1 MFIATTLLYPCVLA
15 ALCAGAGL
23 LVDRISGCF
32 LAPALLLTV
41 GAAALIALSQLSTYA
56 YFLAPATP
64 YLMLAFALAGFV
76 LGRARARAFL
86 SRLRRSAWL
95 AFISVLAYALA
106 LAPVLIAGRV
116 SMSSFMTLSDSA
128 VHLIGADFLIR
139 HGQHYTHLD
148 LRNSYGQF
156 INDYY
161 NTSYPSGADTLFGG
175 SAFLL
180 GLSLMW
186 AFQPFN
192 AFMLATAAGPAWL
205 LARRMG
211 LRGGWAAPA
220 TLSAVVP
227 ALVYAYELF
236 GSVKEITALP
246 MILTLGALVLA
257 HRHWL
262 SAGARRAIPFGLV
275 AAAGISALGVAF
287 GAWVLAAALVLA
299 VLVAGQLV
307 GRRSRVREG
316 PRWARGWR
324 SAEVGGAADVR
335 RPAEGRRPMEG
346 RRVVLLIGA
355 GMVAALIAAWPTW
368 SDVSGSL
375 KVANEI
381 ASTTNSGN
389 LASPLRA
396 EQVLGVWLNGS
407 YKLVPHG
414 DALTLTHV
422 LIAVTLV
429 AAVLGAVNLLR
440 LRAYALAGWI
450 ALMLLAWL
458 AITHWV
464 STWGSAKTLMLTSP
478 VVVLLAWGGV
488 GALRSIPRRA
498 VSVGLAGALGL
509 ALVGGVVVSDAMQYR
524 ASDLAPTARYE
535 ELASLNSRFVGRGPT
550 LFADFDEYSMY
561 ELRDLDVGGPD
572 FVYPPPAVAGAAGGY
587 GQTVNLERLA
597 PSSLSSYPLIVTRV
611 DPSASRPPAAYRLLW
626 QGRYYQ
632 VWGRRPAASVAL
644 EHVALVGS
652 PAAQCNTIQHAA
664 QAAASASPEQLVA
677 SQAPTIARVHLTR
690 SIHPS
695 DWGRERGALVM
706 GHPGTLRASFTLPA
720 AGTWDVWVQGDIMP
734 AVHLSVDGHA
744 LATISGQLSGNSLV
758 PDTIPAIPVQLAGGV
773 HSLTLTRASP
783 GLGPG
788 EKGSAVLD
796 SIFLTP
802 ARGGSAPTLRSAPVS
817 RWKSLCGSEYQWVE
831 LLPG

>member
-23 LVDRISGCF
+23 LVDRLSGRF
-32 LAPALLLTV
+32 LSPALLLTV

-86 SRLRRSAWL
+86 ARLRRSAWL
-95 AFISVLAYALA
+95 AFVSVLAYALA
-106 LAPVLIAGRV
+106 LAPVLLAGRV

-139 HGQHYTHLD
+139 HGPHYTHLD

-211 LRGGWAAPA
+211 LRGGWAALA

-287 GAWVLAAALVLA
+287 GAWALAAALVLA

-307 GRRSRVREG
+307 GTRSRV
-316 PRWARGWR
+316 GWR
-324 SAEVGGAADVR
+324 VALLLGTGA
-335 RPAEGRRPMEG
+335 
-346 RRVVLLIGA
+346 
-355 GMVAALIAAWPTW
+355 VAALIAAWPTW
-368 SDVSGSL
+368 SDLSGSL

-389 LASPLRA
+389 LASPLHA

-407 YKLVPHG
+407 YKLAPSG
-414 DALTLTHV
+414 GALTLTHV
-422 LIAVTLV
+422 LVAVTLI

-440 LRAYALAGWI
+440 LRACALAGWI

-458 AITHWV
+458 AISHWV

-488 GALRSIPRRA
+488 GALRAVPRRA
-498 VSVGLAGALGL
+498 ISLGLAGALSL
-509 ALVGGVVVSDAMQYR
+509 ALIGGVLLSDAMQYR
-524 ASDLAPTARYE
+524 SSNLAPTARYE
-535 ELASLNSRFVGRGPT
+535 ELASLNSRFAGRGPT
-550 LFADFDEYSMY
+550 LFTDFDEYSMY

-572 FVYPPPAVAGAAGGY
+572 FAYPPAAAAGAAGGY
-587 GQTVNLERLA
+587 GRPVYLEELA
-597 PSSLSSYPLIVTRV
+597 PSVLSSYPLIVTRV

-632 VWGRRPAASVAL
+632 VWGRRPGASVAL

-652 PAAQCNTIQHAA
+652 PAAQCNTIQHVA
-664 QAAASASPEQLVA
+664 QAAASASSEQLVA
-677 SQAPTIARVHLTR
+677 SQAPTIARVHLRR
-690 SIHPS
+690 SIHPA

-720 AGTWDVWVQGDIMP
+720 AGAWDVWVQGDIMP
-734 AVHLSVDGHA
+734 TVHLAVDGHA

-758 PDTIPAIPVQLAGGV
+758 PNTIPAIPVRLAAGV
-773 HSLTLTRASP
+773 HSLTLTRTSP

-788 EKGSAVLD
+788 EKGAAVLD
-796 SIFLTP
+796 AIFLTP
-802 ARGGSAPTLRSAPVS
+802 PGSRSSPTLRSAPVS

-831 LLPG
+831 LLSG

>member
-23 LVDRISGCF
+23 FVDRISGRF
-32 LAPALLLTV
+32 LSPALLLTV

-64 YLMLAFALAGFV
+64 YLMLVFALAGFV

-86 SRLRRSAWL
+86 TRLRRSAWL
-95 AFISVLAYALA
+95 AIVSVLAYALA
-106 LAPVLIAGRV
+106 LAPVLLAGRV

-211 LRGGWAAPA
+211 LRGCWAALA
-220 TLSAVVP
+220 TLSAVAP

-246 MILTLGALVLA
+246 MILTLGSLVLA
-257 HRHWL
+257 HRQWL
-262 SAGARRAIPFGLV
+262 GAGARRAIPFGLV

-307 GRRSRVREG
+307 GRRPRV
-316 PRWARGWR
+316 
-324 SAEVGGAADVR
+324 
-335 RPAEGRRPMEG
+335 G

-355 GMVAALIAAWPTW
+355 GLLAVLLAAWPTW
-368 SDVSGSL
+368 SDLSGSL

-407 YKLVPHG
+407 YKLAPAG
-414 DALTLTHV
+414 SALTLTHL
-422 LIAVTLV
+422 LIALTLV
-429 AAVLGAVNLLR
+429 AAALGAVNLLR

-458 AITHWV
+458 AVSQWV

-478 VVVLLAWGGV
+478 VVVLLAWAGV
-488 GALRSIPRRA
+488 GALRAAPRRA
-498 VSVGLAGALGL
+498 ISLGLAGALSL

-572 FVYPPPAVAGAAGGY
+572 FVYPPPAVAGAASGY
-587 GQTVNLERLA
+587 GQPVDLEKLA
-597 PSSLSSYPLIVTRV
+597 PSALSSYPLIVTRV

-632 VWGRRPAASVAL
+632 MWGRRSDVSAAL
-644 EHVALVGS
+644 EHVALSGS
-652 PAAQCNTIQHAA
+652 PAVQCATIQRVA

-677 SQAPTIARVHLTR
+677 SQAPTIAPVHLR
-690 SIHPS
+690 LSIHPG

-720 AGTWDVWVQGDIMP
+720 AGRWDVWVQGDIMP
-734 AVHLSVDGHA
+734 AVHLAVDGHA

-758 PDTIPAIPVQLAGGV
+758 PDTVPAIPVQLAAGA
-773 HSLTLTRASP
+773 HSLTLARTSP

-788 EKGSAVLD
+788 EKGAAELD
-796 SIFLTP
+796 AIFLTP
-802 ARGGSAPTLRSAPVS
+802 AGSRSSPTLRSAPVS
-817 RWKSLCGSEYQWVE
+817 RWKSLCGRAYQWVE

>member
-1 MFIATTLLYPCVLA
+1 MFIAITLLYPCVLA

-23 LVDRISGCF
+23 LVDRLSGRF
-32 LAPALLLTV
+32 LPPALLLTV
-41 GAAALIALSQLSTYA
+41 GGAALIALSQLSTYA

-76 LGRARARAFL
+76 LGRARARAL
-86 SRLRRSAWL
+86 LARLRRSAWL
-95 AFISVLAYALA
+95 AFVSVLAYALA
-106 LAPVLIAGRV
+106 LAPVLLAGRV

-211 LRGGWAAPA
+211 LRGGWAALA

-246 MILTLGALVLA
+246 MILTLGALVVA
-257 HRHWL
+257 HRQWL
-262 SAGARRAIPFGLV
+262 GDAARRAVPFGLV

-307 GRRSRVREG
+307 GRR
-316 PRWARGWR
+316 PR
-324 SAEVGGAADVR
+324 
-335 RPAEGRRPMEG
+335 PG
-346 RRVVLLIGA
+346 RRVALLIGA
-355 GMVAALIAAWPTW
+355 GALAALIAAWPTW
-368 SDVSGSL
+368 SDLSGSL

-407 YKLVPHG
+407 YKLAPDG
-414 DALTLTHV
+414 DALTLTLTHL

-429 AAVLGAVNLLR
+429 AAVLGALNLLR
-440 LRAYALAGWI
+440 LRAFALAGWI

-458 AITHWV
+458 AISHWV

-488 GALRSIPRRA
+488 GALRAVPSRA
-498 VSVGLAGALGL
+498 ISLGLAGALSL
-509 ALVGGVVVSDAMQYR
+509 ALVGGVLLSDAMQYR

-535 ELASLNSRFVGRGPT
+535 ELASLNSRFARRGPT
-550 LFADFDEYSMY
+550 LFTDFDEYSMY

-572 FVYPPPAVAGAAGGY
+572 FVYPPAAAARAAGGY
-587 GQTVNLERLA
+587 GQPVYLEELA
-597 PSSLSSYPLIVTRV
+597 PSALSSYPLIVTRV
-611 DPSASRPPAAYRLLW
+611 DPSAGRPPAAYRLLW

-632 VWGRRPAASVAL
+632 VWGRRPGASVAL

-652 PAAQCNTIQHAA
+652 RAAQCNTIQHVA
-664 QAAASASPEQLVA
+664 QAAASASSEQLVA
-677 SQAPTIARVHLTR
+677 SQAPTIARVHLRR
-690 SIHPS
+690 SIHPA

-706 GHPGTLRASFTLPA
+706 GQPGTLRASFTLPA

-734 AVHLSVDGHA
+734 AVHLAVDGHA

-758 PDTIPAIPVQLAGGV
+758 PNTIPAIPVRLAAGV
-773 HSLTLTRASP
+773 HSLTLTRSRP

-788 EKGSAVLD
+788 EKGAAVLD
-796 SIFLTP
+796 AIFLTP
-802 ARGGSAPTLRSAPVS
+802 AGSRSSPTLRSAPVS